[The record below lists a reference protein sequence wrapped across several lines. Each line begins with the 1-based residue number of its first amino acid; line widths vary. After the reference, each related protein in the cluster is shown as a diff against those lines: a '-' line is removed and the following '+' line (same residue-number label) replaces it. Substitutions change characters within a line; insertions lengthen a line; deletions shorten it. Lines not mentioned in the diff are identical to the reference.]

1 MPLTPAEI
9 HNVEFQKASLGK
21 RGYDEEQVDA
31 LLDEATR
38 EMIRLLE
45 ENDVLQRRLEV
56 APPIAAPPPGAEIS
70 MVAAELDRARHACDQ
85 AEVNARQL
93 ERRLDE
99 ARRAVAAQRAERV
112 DANPERVLAMAQRT
126 ADDHLHEAD
135 EQSHALLAEA
145 RERSQRMTSEARQ
158 LAGDIEQNAR
168 RHESEAA
175 ADLATGRA
183 ALIKQI
189 AELTEFAE
197 NYRVALEVHLA
208 QQGRL
213 LEDRAAI

>member
-1 MPLTPAEI
+1 VPLTPAEI

-45 ENDVLQRRLEV
+45 ENDVLQRRIDV
-56 APPIAAPPPGAEIS
+56 TPPPAVVPPRGAEFAV
-70 MVAAELDRARHACDQ
+70 MAAELDRARHACDQ
-85 AEVNARQL
+85 AELTARQL

-99 ARRAVAAQRAERV
+99 ARRAVAQREERGDV
-112 DANPERVLAMAQRT
+112 NPERVLAMAQRT
-126 ADDHLHEAD
+126 ADDHMHEAD
-135 EQSHALLAEA
+135 AESHALLAEA
-145 RERSQRMTSEARQ
+145 RERSQRVTSEARQ
-158 LAGDIEQNAR
+158 MVSDIEQNAR

-175 ADLATGRA
+175 ADLVTRRA
-183 ALIKQI
+183 ALLKQI
-189 AELTEFAE
+189 EELTEFAE
-197 NYRVALEVHLA
+197 NYRVALEIHLA

-213 LEDRAAI
+213 LEDRAAL